1 MQYAFDPQGAT
12 PAHIPVARNPR
23 GHSRNAASPTRPAK
37 RRCEF
42 RLIATTIVCD
52 SPAPAQPNRLEL
64 GAFIAHV
71 IRADHAT
78 AIRFPERM
86 DQGPGYCGGFD
97 WATAIEA
104 KHEALMTIHPLP
116 IRPLRTKVLATVLT
130 TLMLASTASTAFA
143 RTIYDGAWS
152 VLIITQS
159 GSCDPT
165 YRYGVLIN
173 DGVVVYDGTA
183 PITLQGRVTPKGVV
197 RVILQAGSQWAD
209 GSGRLTRNR
218 GAGVWKGQGTT
229 TLCAGVWQAE
239 RRPPG

>member
-1 MQYAFDPQGAT
+1 
-12 PAHIPVARNPR
+12 
-23 GHSRNAASPTRPAK
+23 
-37 RRCEF
+37 
-42 RLIATTIVCD
+42 LIATTIVCD

-71 IRADHAT
+71 IRANVIRANVIRANVIRANVIRADHAA

-183 PITLQGRVTPKGVV
+183 PITLQGRVTPKGIV

-218 GAGVWKGQGTT
+218 GAGVWKGQGATSP
-229 TLCAGVWQAE
+229 CAGVWQAE